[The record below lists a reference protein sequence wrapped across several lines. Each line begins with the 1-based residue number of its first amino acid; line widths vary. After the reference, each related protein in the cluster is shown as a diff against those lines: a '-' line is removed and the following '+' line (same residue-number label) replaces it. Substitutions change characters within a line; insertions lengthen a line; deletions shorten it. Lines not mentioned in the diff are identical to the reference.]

1 MNNIHQSLVFEQV
14 LPAAQE
20 VQPVKPMPPH
30 CANLAAE
37 HPPPLPGAFVGSGAV
52 VVRVTRVVVGSGGEL
67 LLPPPE
73 HEKTEGPGTVYE
85 LKLL

>member
-1 MNNIHQSLVFEQV
+1 MDNIHQSLVFEQV

-37 HPPPLPGAFVGSGAV
+37 HPPPPPGALVGSVVGVA
-52 VVRVTRVVVGSGGEL
+52 VVRVTRVVVGWAGGP

-73 HEKTEGPGTVYE
+73 QVNTDGPGTV
-85 LKLL
+85 